1 MGHSSTLKKIDEFCD
16 NFDEEVIQWKTN
28 LESSHKEQRM
38 ISEVHKIVSCSAKEI
53 IPYDL
58 PTVNV
63 ADLGLSFT
71 FQAGY
76 TAGENLDA
84 TNIKERIK
92 VTLMGKFNE
101 SVFKSVMDMIQNSDK
116 DIVTLEA
123 IKHVQHELAIFHP
136 PSFQIIGD
144 NLDMFVKTKH
154 ITSTHQNS
162 SIHWFNLNAVLC
174 ECKSSSK

>member
-38 ISEVHKIVSCSAKEI
+38 ISGIHKIVSCSAKEI

-63 ADLGLSFT
+63 AYLCLSFT

-92 VTLMGKFNE
+92 VTFNE

-116 DIVTLEA
+116 DILTLEA
-123 IKHVQHELAIFHP
+123 IKHVQHELAIFRP
-136 PSFQIIGD
+136 IIPD
-144 NLDMFVKTKH
+144 Y
-154 ITSTHQNS
+154 
-162 SIHWFNLNAVLC
+162 W
-174 ECKSSSK
+174 

>member
-1 MGHSSTLKKIDEFCD
+1 
-16 NFDEEVIQWKTN
+16 
-28 LESSHKEQRM
+28 M

-63 ADLGLSFT
+63 ADLALSFT

-92 VTLMGKFNE
+92 IILMGRFNE

-116 DIVTLEA
+116 DIVTL
-123 IKHVQHELAIFHP
+123 K
-136 PSFQIIGD
+136 
-144 NLDMFVKTKH
+144 
-154 ITSTHQNS
+154 
-162 SIHWFNLNAVLC
+162 AVFPNYWRQP
-174 ECKSSSK
+174 

>member
-1 MGHSSTLKKIDEFCD
+1 MGHSSILKKIDEFCD

-92 VTLMGKFNE
+92 IILMGRFNE

-116 DIVTLEA
+116 DIVTL
-123 IKHVQHELAIFHP
+123 K
-136 PSFQIIGD
+136 
-144 NLDMFVKTKH
+144 
-154 ITSTHQNS
+154 
-162 SIHWFNLNAVLC
+162 AVFPDYW
-174 ECKSSSK
+174 